1 MILCTRNRWGTGTN
15 CVKETSG
22 AKEFNDKL
30 TQLMN
35 ERNKI
40 DTMWTNTNTNTN
52 AYKEENSNVNL
63 VTQPNLAYHK

>member
-1 MILCTRNRWGTGTN
+1 MSLCTRNRWGTGTN

-40 DTMWTNTNTNTN
+40 DTMWTNTNTN

-63 VTQPNLAYHK
+63 VTQPNSAYHK

>member
-1 MILCTRNRWGTGTN
+1 MSLCTRNRWGTGTN

-22 AKEFNDKL
+22 TKEFNDKL

-40 DTMWTNTNTNTN
+40 DNMWTNTN
-52 AYKEENSNVNL
+52 AYKEGNSNVNL
-63 VTQPNLAYHK
+63 VNQPNSAYHK

>member
-1 MILCTRNRWGTGTN
+1 MSLCTRNRWGSGTN

-22 AKEFNDKL
+22 TKEFDDKL
-30 TQLMN
+30 KQLMN

-40 DTMWTNTNTNTN
+40 DTMWANRGSYT
-52 AYKEENSNVNL
+52 EGNSNVSQ